1 MEKLVKGEIVVI
13 PFPFSDL
20 SSSKKRPALI
30 IANPIQKD
38 ILLAQITSK
47 INLNKYSIEINNKD
61 LIEGSLP
68 TTSYVKLNRL
78 FSADINLIK
87 YKLGKVNK
95 NKLNEIEDKLIQL
108 IKEK

>member
-1 MEKLVKGEIVVI
+1 MEGFVKGEIVVI

-30 IANPIQKD
+30 IANPIQED

-47 INLNKYSIEINNKD
+47 INLNKYSIKINNQN

-68 TTSYVKLNRL
+68 ITSYVKLNRL

-87 YKLGKVNK
+87 YKLGKIDK
-95 NKLNEIEDKLIQL
+95 NKLNEIEKKLIEL
-108 IKEK
+108 IKEN